1 HYKVYNEDYVL
12 QIGPE
17 VVSISSYPGYNGWEN
32 FSNVIFDCFKK
43 IKGLGIINNVSRLGI
58 RYINFF
64 ETNVFNNVALKIDL
78 HGKFLTDNNSFFR
91 TEITH
96 DDFTSNLQIGNNI
109 TQNKRIGS
117 IIDIDTFKS
126 FKDSEFF
133 NEMEVIINRGHEF
146 EKSLFYSLLREEY
159 LNTLNPVY

>member
-1 HYKVYNEDYVL
+1 
-12 QIGPE
+12 
-17 VVSISSYPGYNGWEN
+17 
-32 FSNVIFDCFKK
+32 
-43 IKGLGIINNVSRLGI
+43 
-58 RYINFF
+58 
-64 ETNVFNNVALKIDL
+64 VALKIDF
-78 HGKFLTDNNSFFR
+78 HGKVLTDNNSFFR
-91 TEITH
+91 IEITH

-146 EKSLFYSLLREEY
+146 EKSLFYSLLREEFF
-159 LNTLNPVY
+159 LGFCR